1 LPELTVRYTQ
11 TTKPWSMRSNVT
23 TLRLPDPGMWLL
35 LCWAGSHVHPF
46 KCFMNR
52 LKVLGNGAGLAGL
65 EDGIFYM
72 TEREIEASTE
82 VAQTLLD
89 HSK

>member
-1 LPELTVRYTQ
+1 
-11 TTKPWSMRSNVT
+11 
-23 TLRLPDPGMWLL
+23 MWLL
-35 LCWAGSHVHPF
+35 LCWAGSHVVHP
-46 KCFMNR
+46 FMNR

-89 HSK
+89 DSK